1 MAKQVDTTYGN
12 ALFELGCEENR
23 LDELFEEV
31 NAFIGIIDD
40 NEELIK
46 LLNHPQVNKED
57 KKKIVE
63 DTFTGRISDDL
74 LGLLVT
80 VVDKGHIINIKDI
93 LKHFIKLVKE
103 KKNIGEASV
112 ISAIALSD
120 EQKSN
125 IEKRLLETTSYNEIE
140 TTYAVD
146 KSLIGGLVIR
156 IEDRVVDSSIRT
168 KLDTLSKTLAN
179 A

>member
-12 ALFELGCEENR
+12 ALFELALEENK
-23 LDELFEEV
+23 
-31 NAFIGIIDD
+31 IDD
-40 NEELIK
+40 LFTEVKALTDILKGNDELIK
-46 LLNHPQVNKED
+46 LLAHPQVNKDE

-63 DTFTGRISDDL
+63 DIFSGKLSDDV

-80 VVDKGHIINIKDI
+80 VVDKGHILNIVDI
-93 LKHFIKLVKE
+93 LEYFIKLVK
-103 KKNIGEASV
+103 KHKNIGEAKV
-112 ISAIALSD
+112 TSAVTLTD
-120 EQKSN
+120 EQKNN
-125 IEKRLLETTSYNEIE
+125 IKKRLIETTAYDEIE
-140 TTYAVD
+140 TEYIVD

-168 KLDTLSKTLAN
+168 KLDKMSKTLAN

>member
-93 LKHFIKLVKE
+93 LKHFIKKKKK

-156 IEDRVVDSSIRT
+156 IEDRVVDSSIKT
-168 KLDTLSKTLAN
+168 KLDKLSKTLAN

>member
-46 LLNHPQVNKED
+46 LLNHPQVNKDD

-63 DTFTGRISDDL
+63 DTFAGRISDDL

-80 VVDKGHIINIKDI
+80 VVDKGHIINIRDI
-93 LKHFIKLVKE
+93 LMHFIKLVKK

-112 ISAIALSD
+112 TSAIDLSD

-125 IEKRLLETTSYNEIE
+125 IEKRLLETTAYDKIE

-146 KSLIGGLVIR
+146 KDLIGGLVIR

-168 KLDTLSKTLAN
+168 KLDKLSKTLAN

>member
-63 DTFTGRISDDL
+63 ETFTGRISDDL

-80 VVDKGHIINIKDI
+80 VVDKGHIANIKDI
-93 LKHFIKLVKE
+93 LKHFVKLVKQ

-112 ISAIALSD
+112 TSAIDLGD

-140 TTYAVD
+140 TTYTVD